1 MNSKAI
7 RKQLLAAV
15 AMVLVAAV
23 ALGSSTYAWFA
34 AQNEVTATGMQL
46 QAQGETGIVIKSAE
60 NTQSKWAT
68 TASAAMSESVKLKPT
83 STQNLTSWWHAVSDE
98 KDNAKAQQ
106 TAANAYTDVT
116 ASKSEYVLMRSFY
129 IRSAA
134 QAVPVSDVKLAIK
147 TVSAA
152 TVGETATSE
161 NLDKS
166 IRVGVKLN
174 TGGSGS
180 EYYVYAPL
188 ADGDFSLVA
197 KYDSNKTLTEKR
209 EADATTDQ
217 FALSG
222 NAVPVNDTGLL
233 AEIYMWFEGEDENC
247 KSSNITASL
256 DNLKVSVVFTTVST
270 TTGGTQQPAD
280 NRIDLTADTVS
291 LAESATEVGGKTYY
305 KISGATTTDSKV
317 IYSDTKPLASTSK
330 IYTADND
337 TNPTSMTEIENASTI
352 FKLPSGT

>member
-34 AQNEVTATGMQL
+34 ANNEVTAEGMQL
-46 QAQGETGIVIKSAE
+46 QAQGETGIVIKSVE

-68 TASAAMSESVKLKPT
+68 TASAAMSQSVKLKPT
-83 STQNLTSWWHAVSDE
+83 STQDLTTWWHAVSDE

-106 TAANAYTDVT
+106 TAENAYTDVT
-116 ASKSEYVLMRSFY
+116 TSKDDYVLMRSFY

-147 TVSAA
+147 TVTAA
-152 TVGETATSE
+152 TVADTATSE

-166 IRVGVKLN
+166 VRVGVKLS

-188 ADGDFSLVA
+188 ADGNFSLVA
-197 KYDSNKTLTEKR
+197 KYDGDKTLTEKKA
-209 EADATTDQ
+209 ADATKDQ
-217 FALSG
+217 FALTG
-222 NAVPVNDTGLL
+222 NAVPANDTGLL

-256 DNLKVSVVFTTVST
+256 DNLKVTVVFTTAS
-270 TTGGTQQPAD
+270 
-280 NRIDLTADTVS
+280 ITA
-291 LAESATEVGGKTYY
+291 
-305 KISGATTTDSKV
+305 GA
-317 IYSDTKPLASTSK
+317 
-330 IYTADND
+330 
-337 TNPTSMTEIENASTI
+337 
-352 FKLPSGT
+352 

>member
-7 RKQLLAAV
+7 KRQLLAAI
-15 AMVLVAAV
+15 AMVLVAAI

-34 AQNEVTATGMQL
+34 ANNEVTAEGMQL
-46 QAQGETGIVIKSAE
+46 QAQGETGIVIKSVE
-60 NTQSKWAT
+60 NQQSKWAT

-106 TAANAYTDVT
+106 TAENAYTDVT

-134 QAVPVSDVKLAIK
+134 EAVPVSDVKLAIK
-147 TVSAA
+147 TVTAA
-152 TVGETATSE
+152 TVDSTKTSE

-166 IRVGVKLN
+166 IRVGIKLSKGG
-174 TGGSGS
+174 TGTDGAST

-188 ADGDFSLVA
+188 AESEFSLVA
-197 KYDSNKTLTEKR
+197 KYDSDKTLTEKVG
-209 EADATTDQ
+209 ADATTDQ

-222 NAVPVNDTGLL
+222 NAVPANDTGLL
-233 AEIYMWFEGEDENC
+233 AEIYMWFEGEDANC

-256 DNLKVSVVFTTVST
+256 DNLKVSVVFTTAST
-270 TTGGTQQPAD
+270 T
-280 NRIDLTADTVS
+280 
-291 LAESATEVGGKTYY
+291 SA
-305 KISGATTTDSKV
+305 
-317 IYSDTKPLASTSK
+317 
-330 IYTADND
+330 
-337 TNPTSMTEIENASTI
+337 
-352 FKLPSGT
+352 